1 MAKKVFL
8 VDDHEV
14 VRKGIG
20 SLIKSMP
27 GFEVVGETGSSLD
40 SADLIVQLNPDI
52 IVLDIE
58 MPGKNGIE
66 VAREIAR
73 IAPEALIIALS
84 MHSEK
89 KYVSEMFAA
98 GARGY
103 VLKDEAVDEFE
114 RALNAVSN
122 GKKYLSPSLVDIV
135 MNQVYED
142 NPASKSNLFAKLTNR
157 EKEILIYLAD
167 GYSTK
172 EIAYELQLST
182 KTVDTHRQ
190 QILKKLE
197 MDNLI
202 ELTKFAIK
210 EGLIDL

>member
-1 MAKKVFL
+1 MSKKVFL

-14 VRKGIG
+14 VRKGLG

-27 GFEVVGETGSSLD
+27 GFEIVGETGNSLD
-40 SADLIVQLNPDI
+40 SAELIMQLKPDI

-66 VAREIAR
+66 VARDIMKL
-73 IAPEALIIALS
+73 APEALIIALS

-89 KYVSEMFAA
+89 KYVTEMFAA

-114 RALNAVSN
+114 RALNAVSI

-135 MNQVYED
+135 MNQVNEGESD
-142 NPASKSNLFAKLTNR
+142 SKSTLLARLTNR

-167 GYSTK
+167 GNSTK
-172 EIAYELQLST
+172 EIAYDLQLST

-210 EGLIDL
+210 EGLVDL